1 MLFLLGCDLK
11 VVTSEGKFKF
21 RARGRGETNKILVG
35 GESTG
40 GGRIFLVGMGKMSKC
55 LTGGG
60 LPPSSLLIRPR
71 GKTLTSPTFYELQPL
86 CLILGSH
93 IPTLTSEG

>member
-1 MLFLLGCDLK
+1 
-11 VVTSEGKFKF
+11 
-21 RARGRGETNKILVG
+21 
-35 GESTG
+35 
-40 GGRIFLVGMGKMSKC
+40 MSKY

-93 IPTLTSEG
+93 IPTLTSEGWEGAMGPDKGVKHVTLQEIISLEK